1 MAAAAAA
8 FLASSFFFRSAT
20 RSAWIFAARAAM
32 LSAVDLS
39 EAALVAVLLLVDFR
53 LLSQSSQ
60 LKDENDDLVD
70 LVFLEDEFEGVYE
83 LYLEKPYC

>member
-1 MAAAAAA
+1 
-8 FLASSFFFRSAT
+8 
-20 RSAWIFAARAAM
+20 M

-39 EAALVAVLLLVDFR
+39 EAAFSAALLELDFR

-60 LKDENDDLVD
+60 LKDENDDLELLPVD
-70 LVFLEDEFEGVYE
+70 LVFLEEEFEGVYE

>member
-1 MAAAAAA
+1 
-8 FLASSFFFRSAT
+8 
-20 RSAWIFAARAAM
+20 M

-39 EAALVAVLLLVDFR
+39 EAALLAELLLLDFR

-60 LKDENDDLVD
+60 LKDENDDLELLPVD
-70 LVFLEDEFEGVYE
+70 LFFLDEEFEGVYE